1 MNEEQHALDWSKL
14 NNSRDWTKSLPIFE
28 LLSLR
33 LMVINGRP
41 TYNNQLI
48 THYQCVRYFLLRIQQ
63 YPVNNT
69 YNTDLDTYFLF
80 LLSSVK

>member
-1 MNEEQHALDWSKL
+1 MEGKINEEQHALDWSKL

-48 THYQCVRYFLLRIQQ
+48 THYQCVCYLLRIQQ

-69 YNTDLDTYFLF
+69 YNTDLDT
-80 LLSSVK
+80 